1 MLLVNEAK
9 TRGLVIG
16 APLVLVCEVF
26 VVFPLVIYLGNLLE
40 TGITLPGL
48 IGVCLLIASISL
60 MLLLGIDRLLPV
72 SLRAAYNGLLSI
84 LAI

>member
-1 MLLVNEAK
+1 MLPMNEAE

-40 TGITLPGL
+40 TGITLPSL
-48 IGVCLLIASISL
+48 IGACLVIAAISL
-60 MLLLGIDRLLPV
+60 MLLLGIIVQVLWVRVLW
-72 SLRAAYNGLLSI
+72 
-84 LAI
+84 